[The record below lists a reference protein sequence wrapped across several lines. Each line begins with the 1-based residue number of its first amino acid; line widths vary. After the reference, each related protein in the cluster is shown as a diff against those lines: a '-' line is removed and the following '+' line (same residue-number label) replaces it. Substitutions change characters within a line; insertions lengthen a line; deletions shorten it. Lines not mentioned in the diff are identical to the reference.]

1 MAVLRVAL
9 GVCLLGRLCGGPEN
23 PCGWRTVR
31 FRGVQHP
38 VYGMAENLRVECS
51 IHSLPTKFTS
61 KIKFFSDQKTE
72 GSTARWHIGGKAPP
86 RHPATPRL
94 LAPVPSLMPRRRRSV
109 ARWLRGLVLRG
120 LCPAPSLDCVGGYW
134 GVDVPFGVVG
144 NGELSARGIFVE
156 KSGTTV
162 AQVSCNSPST
172 QAAQLACHPAAPPT
186 QLPSSDSRSLGCTVS
201 PRRVARLLGLS
212 G

>member
-1 MAVLRVAL
+1 
-9 GVCLLGRLCGGPEN
+9 
-23 PCGWRTVR
+23 
-31 FRGVQHP
+31 
-38 VYGMAENLRVECS
+38 
-51 IHSLPTKFTS
+51 
-61 KIKFFSDQKTE
+61 
-72 GSTARWHIGGKAPP
+72 
-86 RHPATPRL
+86 
-94 LAPVPSLMPRRRRSV
+94 MPRRRRSV

-201 PRRVARLLGLS
+201 PRRGCSVAWPPWLRNERLSRLLHDEQAPFTGHALEVVRATIDELEVGAGDQVLDCGGDQYLIRRS
-212 G
+212 GRCDAGPDMHRDTADIIAD